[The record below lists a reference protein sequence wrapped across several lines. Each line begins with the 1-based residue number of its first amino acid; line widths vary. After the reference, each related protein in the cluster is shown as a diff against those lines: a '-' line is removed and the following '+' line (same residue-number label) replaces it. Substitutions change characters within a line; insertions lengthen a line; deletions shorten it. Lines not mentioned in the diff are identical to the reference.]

1 MIKVG
6 LDGIWDHQIQQNLPV
21 SIPPHTKDLI
31 PSQLIFFHLNFD
43 IPDLVSLWIKCV
55 FNSATDR
62 KRFCI
67 TFTQNLARKIEE
79 IKFSFS
85 EILEVSGPFPDID
98 LMMSRSDT
106 VIFFL
111 PISSVHIEITS
122 ETHIP
127 CIY

>member
-1 MIKVG
+1 MIKAG
-6 LDGIWDHQIQQNLPV
+6 LDGFWGHQIQQNLPV

-31 PSQLIFFHLNFD
+31 PSQVIFFRPNFD
-43 IPDLVSLWIKCV
+43 VTDLVSLWIKCV

-67 TFTQNLARKIEE
+67 TFTQILARRIEE

-98 LMMSRSDT
+98 LMTSSDT
-106 VIFFL
+106 VIFFFYQFL
-111 PISSVHIEITS
+111 QYI
-122 ETHIP
+122 
-127 CIY
+127 